1 MTAAATSPPTAE
13 SAPAA
18 AVNPFGAGA
27 PLRRR
32 TDRPRALGKFLWV
45 GDEKL
50 YVRGVTYGPL
60 RAGAGGGEYGEPDLV
75 EADLDAIAGHG
86 FNAIRTYTVPPHWLL
101 DAAHRA
107 GLWVMAGL
115 PWEQHVAFLEDRRT
129 ARAIERRVREGVR
142 ACAGHP
148 AVLAYAVGNEI
159 PTSIVRWHGRRRVER
174 FLERL
179 SVAAREEDPE
189 GLVTYANYPS
199 TEYLELPWADLFS
212 FNVYLEDP
220 SALDSYLPRL
230 HNVAGDRPV
239 IIAELGLDSRRNG
252 VRAQSEVVS
261 QEIRSAFSS
270 GCTGV
275 FVFSWTDE
283 WHRGGQDIVD
293 WGFGLT
299 DRSRSP
305 RPALAA
311 VAEAF
316 QGAPFPGDI
325 RWPRVSVVVCSLNG
339 AHRIRECLEA
349 LRLLDYPDYEVIV
362 VNDGSTD
369 STATIASEYGY
380 RVITTENRGLSSA
393 RNTGL
398 QLARGDIV
406 AYIDDDAYPDPD
418 WLRYLAYSF
427 ITTDHV
433 GIGGPNIPPGG
444 DGLVAE
450 AVASAPGGPTHVL
463 LSDEEAE
470 HIPGC
475 NMAFRRAALE
485 EIGGFDP
492 RFRVAGDDVDICWRV
507 RERGWTSG
515 YNPAAV
521 VWHHR
526 RSSIR
531 EFWKQQRGYGVA
543 EGLLERKWPKKYNV
557 AGQARWTGRVY
568 GPWLGTLTSR
578 GGRIYQGTWGGAPF
592 QSVQPGRPSR
602 LWLLEVPE
610 WYLWIAAVGALSLV
624 GVVWSPLLA
633 LLPLTIM
640 ALTASLIVAGRRAR
654 HSISSL
660 GRRSATRRVALW
672 LLTTFLHVVQPVARL
687 GGRLAFGL
695 TPWRRRTLNTSRLAV
710 SRTHVASTE
719 RWRSL
724 PDTLQGIERALEAAG
739 AVVLRGSAYDSW
751 DVEVRSGAIGGV
763 RLLMTVE
770 EHDGGRQLRRFRWW
784 PRFHGGWVAISG
796 TLLALSIAAGLGQEW
811 IASGLL
817 LCAAMILV
825 AGVVRQ
831 CIAASGVVA
840 AVVRSAP

>member
-1 MTAAATSPPTAE
+1 MTAA
-13 SAPAA
+13 SAFPARTQTA
-18 AVNPFGAGA
+18 AVSRLNPVGPA
-27 PLRRR
+27 PVRPRA
-32 TDRPRALGKFLWV
+32 TRPRALGKFLWV
-45 GDEKL
+45 GDRKL
-50 YVRGVTYGPL
+50 HVRGVTYGPL
-60 RAGAGGGEYGEPDLV
+60 RAGAGGNEYGDPHLV
-75 EADLDAIAGHG
+75 GADFDAIARHG
-86 FNAIRTYTVPPHWLL
+86 FNAIRTYTVPPRWLL

-107 GLWVMAGL
+107 GLWVLAGL
-115 PWEQHVAFLEDRRT
+115 PWEQHVAFLEDRST
-129 ARAIERRVREGVR
+129 ARAIEHRVREGVR

-199 TEYLELPWADLFS
+199 TEYLELAWADLFS

-239 IIAELGLDSRRNG
+239 VLAELGLDSRRNG

-261 QEIRSAFSS
+261 REIRSAFTS

-299 DRSRSP
+299 DRRRSP

-316 QGAPFPGDI
+316 DDAPFPGDI

-398 QLARGDIV
+398 HLATGDIV
-406 AYIDDDAYPDPD
+406 AYIDDDAYPDQD
-418 WLRYLAYSF
+418 WLRYLAHSF
-427 ITTDHV
+427 LTTDHV

-444 DGLVAE
+444 DGLVAD
-450 AVASAPGGPTHVL
+450 AVASAPGGPIHVL
-463 LSDEEAE
+463 LSDDEAE

-515 YNPAAV
+515 FNPAAV

-531 EFWKQQRGYGVA
+531 EFWRQQRGYGVA
-543 EGLLERKWPKKYNV
+543 EGLLERKWPKKYSV
-557 AGQARWTGRVY
+557 SGQARWTGRVY
-568 GPWLGTLTSR
+568 GTSTGTLAPR
-578 GGRIYQGTWGGAPF
+578 AGRIYQGTWGGAPF
-592 QSVQPGRPSR
+592 QSAQQGRPSR
-602 LWLLEVPE
+602 LWMLEGPE
-610 WYLWIAAVGALSLV
+610 WYLWIAAVGALSLL
-624 GVVWSPLLA
+624 GLVWKPLLA
-633 LLPLTIM
+633 LLPLAIM
-640 ALTASLIVAGRRAR
+640 ALTASVIRAGRSAR
-654 HSISSL
+654 RSMSSL
-660 GRRSATRRVALW
+660 GGRPAPRRAALW

-695 TPWRRRTLNTSRLAV
+695 TPWRRRSLGTSRLAV
-710 SRTHVASTE
+710 SRTHVAWTE

-739 AVVLRGSAYDSW
+739 AVVVRGTAYESW

-770 EHDGGRQLRRFRWW
+770 EHGRGRQLRRFRWW
-784 PRFHGGWVAISG
+784 PRFHWGWAAASG
-796 TLLALSIAAGLGQEW
+796 SLLALSIAAGSGQEW

-817 LCAAMILV
+817 FCAAMLLLAV
-825 AGVVRQ
+825 AVRQ
-831 CIAASGVVA
+831 CVAASGVVA
-840 AVVRSAP
+840 AIVRSVP